1 MHVKEF
7 VSKIAGVSYVTHK
20 RLKLFQANLEE
31 GHVSHHWWIIQC
43 STAKQ
48 KLQRPNTL
56 LPRPECNLY
65 QPIIWKVVLT
75 QCRNQVADWWRQSE
89 CSVLGCT

>member
-7 VSKIAGVSYVTHK
+7 VSKIAGVSYVTQK

-56 LPRPECNLY
+56 LPRPQSAICTNQSYGKLY
-65 QPIIWKVVLT
+65 
-75 QCRNQVADWWRQSE
+75 
-89 CSVLGCT
+89 

>member
-20 RLKLFQANLEE
+20 RLKFQANLEE

-48 KLQRPNTL
+48 KL
-56 LPRPECNLY
+56 
-65 QPIIWKVVLT
+65 
-75 QCRNQVADWWRQSE
+75 
-89 CSVLGCT
+89 